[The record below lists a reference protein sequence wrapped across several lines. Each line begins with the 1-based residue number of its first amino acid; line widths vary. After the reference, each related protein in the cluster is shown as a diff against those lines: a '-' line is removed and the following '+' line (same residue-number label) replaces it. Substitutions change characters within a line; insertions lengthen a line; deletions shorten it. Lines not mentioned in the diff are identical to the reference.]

1 MPCSVPQVVNRGSV
15 CPVTRRL
22 DIELTSRRDDG
33 SWTWRAAGARRPK
46 GDMNGTLVPATA
58 SVGDILRVEADA
70 HLDGLDIV
78 AVFEPKPERPEPDRL
93 ELLGREV
100 GALVTTRLASKKGRR
115 RLESDT
121 SGDGEGDDRPGRKR
135 RSDKPRRARGDEGG
149 PDGDRRTRDGK
160 GDRRKD
166 RDGGKDRDD
175 RDGRR
180 RDGDG
185 RGDRDRRRDG
195 DGRKDRDGGKSR
207 DRKSA
212 SDRDR
217 PRRRDRPERD
227 RADRPAP
234 PRPKRLKPKRIHRRA
249 ALDALPADQRPLA
262 EEVLRGG
269 VPGVRR
275 AIGRMN
281 EKARAEGLP
290 PIKAD
295 PLIALAERMAP
306 RLKAA
311 EWRDRADAAWAGID
325 EIDLRDI
332 RSVIGAADRAARTEE
347 TRALA
352 ENLRTGLAARVEAE
366 HRQWLDELAAT
377 MADGRTVRA
386 LRLSSR
392 PPKAGSPLPLDMA
405 ERLARSAS
413 ESLGP
418 EESQARWAAVVDAVA
433 FSPVRTQVSPTGVPE
448 RPGEPLLAAIRKVAD
463 RVPQIAGLFGIE
475 PEPPAR
481 RRSPRKPPSSD
492 PAEGDQADQAA
503 MSSAELAESDQAAPS
518 ADLAEGSQAAPPAE
532 PAESDQAAPPA
543 EPVGGDQAGQVAAPS
558 AEPAEAEGGVTA
570 EVTRSSG

>member
-1 MPCSVPQVVNRGSV
+1 
-15 CPVTRRL
+15 
-22 DIELTSRRDDG
+22 
-33 SWTWRAAGARRPK
+33 
-46 GDMNGTLVPATA
+46 MNGTLVPATA

-135 RSDKPRRARGDEGG
+135 RSDKPRRARRDERG

-166 RDGGKDRDD
+166 RDGGKDRDG

-195 DGRKDRDGGKSR
+195 DGRGDRDRRRDSDGGKSHDRRRDGDGRKDRDGGKSR
-207 DRKSA
+207 DRKGA

-290 PIKAD
+290 SIKAD

-433 FSPVRTQVSPTGVPE
+433 FSPVRTQVSPTGAPE

-481 RRSPRKPPSSD
+481 RRGPRKPPSSD

-503 MSSAELAESDQAAPS
+503 APS
-518 ADLAEGSQAAPPAE
+518 AEPAEGDQADQAAAPPAE

-558 AEPAEAEGGVTA
+558 AEPAEAEGGVPA

>member
-1 MPCSVPQVVNRGSV
+1 
-15 CPVTRRL
+15 
-22 DIELTSRRDDG
+22 
-33 SWTWRAAGARRPK
+33 
-46 GDMNGTLVPATA
+46 MNGTLVPATA

-166 RDGGKDRDD
+166 RDGGKDRDA

-195 DGRKDRDGGKSR
+195 DGRGDRDRRRDGDGRGDRDGGKSR
-207 DRKSA
+207 DRKGA

-290 PIKAD
+290 SIKAD

-306 RLKAA
+306 GLKAA

-481 RRSPRKPPSSD
+481 RRGPRKPPPSDPAEGDQADQAAAPSAEPAEGDQADQAAAPSSD

-503 MSSAELAESDQAAPS
+503 APS
-518 ADLAEGSQAAPPAE
+518 SDPAEG
-532 PAESDQAAPPA
+532 DQAAPPA

-558 AEPAEAEGGVTA
+558 AEPAEAEGGVPA

>member
-1 MPCSVPQVVNRGSV
+1 
-15 CPVTRRL
+15 
-22 DIELTSRRDDG
+22 
-33 SWTWRAAGARRPK
+33 
-46 GDMNGTLVPATA
+46 MNGALVPATA

-78 AVFEPKPERPEPDRL
+78 TVFEPKPERPEPDRL

-100 GALVTTRLASKKGRR
+100 GALVTTRLASKKSRR
-115 RLESDT
+115 RLDSET
-121 SGDGEGDDRPGRKR
+121 SGDGESGGRPDRPERKR
-135 RSDKPRRARGDEGG
+135 RSDRPRQDRRDEGG
-149 PDGDRRTRDGK
+149 PGGDRRARDGK

-166 RDGGKDRDD
+166 
-175 RDGRR
+175 
-180 RDGDG
+180 
-185 RGDRDRRRDG
+185 G
-195 DGRKDRDGGKSR
+195 DGRKDRDRGRDRDGRKDGDRGRDRDGRKDGDRGKSR
-207 DRKSA
+207 DRRKDGDGGKDRDGGKGRDRKGA

-217 PRRRDRPERD
+217 SRRRDRPERD
-227 RADRPAP
+227 RAERPAQ

-249 ALDALPADQRPLA
+249 ALDALPADQHPLA

-269 VPGVRR
+269 VPGVRQ

-281 EKARAEGLP
+281 KKAKAEGLP

-311 EWRDRADAAWAGID
+311 EWRDRAEAAWAGID

-332 RSVIGAADRAARTEE
+332 RSVIVAADRAARTEE

-352 ENLRTGLAARVEAE
+352 ENLRTGLTARVEAE

-392 PPKAGSPLPLDMA
+392 PPKAGSPLPPDMA
-405 ERLARSAS
+405 ERLAQSAA

-433 FSPVRTQVSPTGVPE
+433 FSPVRTQVSPTGIPE
-448 RPGEPLLAAIRKVAD
+448 RPGEPLLAAVRKVAD
-463 RVPQIAGLFGIE
+463 RVPQIASLFGIE

-481 RRSPRKPPSSD
+481 RRGPRKPPSD
-492 PAEGDQADQAA
+492 ERVEG
-503 MSSAELAESDQAAPS
+503 
-518 ADLAEGSQAAPPAE
+518 
-532 PAESDQAAPPA
+532 DQAAPPA
-543 EPVGGDQAGQVAAPS
+543 EPVEGEVAEPSGERVEGDQAAPLAEPVEGEVAEPSGERVEGEVAEPVEGDQAAPS
-558 AEPAEAEGGVTA
+558 DEPAEGEAPA

>member
-1 MPCSVPQVVNRGSV
+1 
-15 CPVTRRL
+15 
-22 DIELTSRRDDG
+22 
-33 SWTWRAAGARRPK
+33 
-46 GDMNGTLVPATA
+46 MNGALVPATA

-78 AVFEPKPERPEPDRL
+78 TVFEPKPERPEPDRL

-100 GALVTTRLASKKGRR
+100 GALVTTRLASKKSRR
-115 RLESDT
+115 HLESDT
-121 SGDGEGDDRPGRKR
+121 SGDGEGDGRPDRRGRKR
-135 RSDKPRRARGDEGG
+135 RSDQPRQDRRDEGG
-149 PDGDRRTRDGK
+149 PGGDRRARDGK
-160 GDRRKD
+160 GNRRKDGEGGRDRDRRKD
-166 RDGGKDRDD
+166 GDRGRDRDRRKDGDRGKDRD
-175 RDGRR
+175 RR
-180 RDGDG
+180 KDGD
-185 RGDRDRRRDG
+185 RGKSR
-195 DGRKDRDGGKSR
+195 DGRKDGDGGKGR
-207 DRKSA
+207 DRKGA

-217 PRRRDRPERD
+217 SRRRDRPEGD
-227 RADRPAP
+227 RAERPAQ

-249 ALDALPADQRPLA
+249 ALDALPADQHPLA

-269 VPGVRR
+269 VPGVRQ

-281 EKARAEGLP
+281 KKAKAEGLP

-311 EWRDRADAAWAGID
+311 EWRDRAEAAWAGID

-332 RSVIGAADRAARTEE
+332 RSVIVAADRAARTEE

-392 PPKAGSPLPLDMA
+392 PPKAGSPLPPDMA
-405 ERLARSAS
+405 ERLAQSAA

-433 FSPVRTQVSPTGVPE
+433 FSPVRTQVSPTGIPE
-448 RPGEPLLAAIRKVAD
+448 RPGEPLLAAVRKVAD
-463 RVPQIAGLFGIE
+463 RVPQIASLFGIE

-481 RRSPRKPPSSD
+481 RRGPRKPPSD
-492 PAEGDQADQAA
+492 EPVEG
-503 MSSAELAESDQAAPS
+503 DQAAPS
-518 ADLAEGSQAAPPAE
+518 AEPVKGEVAE
-532 PAESDQAAPPA
+532 PSDERVEGDQAAAPA
-543 EPVGGDQAGQVAAPS
+543 EPVKGEVAEPSDEPVKGEVAEPSPKPVEGDQAGQAAPS
-558 AEPAEAEGGVTA
+558 PEPVEGEAPA

>member
-1 MPCSVPQVVNRGSV
+1 
-15 CPVTRRL
+15 
-22 DIELTSRRDDG
+22 
-33 SWTWRAAGARRPK
+33 
-46 GDMNGTLVPATA
+46 MNGALVPATA

-78 AVFEPKPERPEPDRL
+78 TVFEPKPERPEPDRL

-100 GALVTTRLASKKGRR
+100 GALVTTRLASKKSRR
-115 RLESDT
+115 RLESET
-121 SGDGEGDDRPGRKR
+121 SGDGEGDGRPDRRGRKR
-135 RSDKPRRARGDEGG
+135 RSDQPRQDRRDEGG
-149 PDGDRRTRDGK
+149 PDGDRRARDGKGDRRKDGEGGRDRDRRKDGDRGKDRDGRKDRDRGKDRDWRKDGDGGK

-166 RDGGKDRDD
+166 RDGGK
-175 RDGRR
+175 G
-180 RDGDG
+180 
-185 RGDRDRRRDG
+185 
-195 DGRKDRDGGKSR
+195 R
-207 DRKSA
+207 DRKGA

-217 PRRRDRPERD
+217 SRRRDRPERD
-227 RADRPAP
+227 RSERPAQ

-249 ALDALPADQRPLA
+249 ALDALPADQHPLA
-262 EEVLRGG
+262 EEILRGG
-269 VPGVRR
+269 VPGVRQ

-281 EKARAEGLP
+281 KKAKAEGLP

-311 EWRDRADAAWAGID
+311 EWRDRAEAAWAGID

-332 RSVIGAADRAARTEE
+332 RSVIVAADRAARTEE

-352 ENLRTGLAARVEAE
+352 ENLRTGLTARVEAE

-392 PPKAGSPLPLDMA
+392 PPKAGSPLPPDMA
-405 ERLARSAS
+405 ERLAHSAA

-433 FSPVRTQVSPTGVPE
+433 FSPVRTQVSPTGIPE
-448 RPGEPLLAAIRKVAD
+448 RPGEPLLAAVRKVAD
-463 RVPQIAGLFGIE
+463 RVPQIASLFGIE

-481 RRSPRKPPSSD
+481 RRGPRKPPSAE
-492 PAEGDQADQAA
+492 PGEGDQADQVVA
-503 MSSAELAESDQAAPS
+503 SSAEPESD
-518 ADLAEGSQAAPPAE
+518 QAAPPAE
-532 PAESDQAAPPA
+532 PESDQAAPPA
-543 EPVGGDQAGQVAAPS
+543 EPVKGEVAEPSPEPVEGDQADQAAPS
-558 AEPAEAEGGVTA
+558 AEPVVGEAPA

>member
-1 MPCSVPQVVNRGSV
+1 
-15 CPVTRRL
+15 
-22 DIELTSRRDDG
+22 
-33 SWTWRAAGARRPK
+33 
-46 GDMNGTLVPATA
+46 MNGALVPATA

-100 GALVTTRLASKKGRR
+100 GALVTTRLASKKSRR

-149 PDGDRRTRDGK
+149 PDGDRRTRDDRR
-160 GDRRKD
+160 DRRKD
-166 RDGGKDRDD
+166 RDGGK
-175 RDGRR
+175 
-180 RDGDG
+180 DGDG

-195 DGRKDRDGGKSR
+195 DGRGDRRRDGEGRGDRDRRRDSDRRKDSDGGKSR
-207 DRKSA
+207 DRKGA

-234 PRPKRLKPKRIHRRA
+234 PRPKRLKPKRVHRRA
-249 ALDALPADQRPLA
+249 ALDALPADQRSLA

-448 RPGEPLLAAIRKVAD
+448 RPGEPLLVAIRKVAD

-481 RRSPRKPPSSD
+481 RRGPRKPPSE
-492 PAEGDQADQAA
+492 PAEGDQADQAGA
-503 MSSAELAESDQAAPS
+503 PSSEAAESDQAAPS
-518 ADLAEGSQAAPPAE
+518 SE
-532 PAESDQAAPPA
+532 PVESDQAAPSS
-543 EPVGGDQAGQVAAPS
+543 EPVESDQAAPS
-558 AEPAEAEGGVTA
+558 SEPVEDKGEGVVAA

>member
-1 MPCSVPQVVNRGSV
+1 
-15 CPVTRRL
+15 
-22 DIELTSRRDDG
+22 
-33 SWTWRAAGARRPK
+33 
-46 GDMNGTLVPATA
+46 MNGALVPATA

-100 GALVTTRLASKKGRR
+100 GALVTTRLASKKSRR

-121 SGDGEGDDRPGRKR
+121 SGEGDDRSGRKR

-149 PDGDRRTRDGK
+149 PGGDRRTRDDRR
-160 GDRRKD
+160 DRRKD
-166 RDGGKDRDD
+166 RDGGK
-175 RDGRR
+175 
-180 RDGDG
+180 DGDG

-195 DGRKDRDGGKSR
+195 DGRGERDHRRDGDGRGERDHRRDGEGRGDRDRRRDGEGRKDRDGGKGR
-207 DRKSA
+207 DGKGA

-448 RPGEPLLAAIRKVAD
+448 RPGEPLLVAIRKVAD

-481 RRSPRKPPSSD
+481 RRGPRKPP
-492 PAEGDQADQAA
+492 P
-503 MSSAELAESDQAAPS
+503 
-518 ADLAEGSQAAPPAE
+518 
-532 PAESDQAAPPA
+532 
-543 EPVGGDQAGQVAAPS
+543 
-558 AEPAEAEGGVTA
+558 EPAEAEGVVAA
-570 EVTRSSG
+570 EVTRSSE

>member
-1 MPCSVPQVVNRGSV
+1 
-15 CPVTRRL
+15 
-22 DIELTSRRDDG
+22 
-33 SWTWRAAGARRPK
+33 
-46 GDMNGTLVPATA
+46 MNGALVPATA

-78 AVFEPKPERPEPDRL
+78 TVFEPKPERPEPDRL

-100 GALVTTRLASKKGRR
+100 GALVTTRLASKKSRR

-121 SGDGEGDDRPGRKR
+121 SGDGEGDGRPDRRGRKR
-135 RSDKPRRARGDEGG
+135 RSDQPRQDRRDEGG
-149 PDGDRRTRDGK
+149 PGGDRRTRDGK

-166 RDGGKDRDD
+166 
-175 RDGRR
+175 
-180 RDGDG
+180 
-185 RGDRDRRRDG
+185 G
-195 DGRKDRDGGKSR
+195 DGRKDRDRGKDLDRRKDGDGGRDRDRRKDGDRGKSR
-207 DRKSA
+207 DRRKDGDGGKDRDGGKGRDRKGA

-217 PRRRDRPERD
+217 SRRRDRPERD
-227 RADRPAP
+227 RAERPAQ

-249 ALDALPADQRPLA
+249 ALDALPADQHPLA

-269 VPGVRR
+269 VPGVRQ

-281 EKARAEGLP
+281 KKAKAEGLP

-311 EWRDRADAAWAGID
+311 EWRDRAEAAWAGID

-332 RSVIGAADRAARTEE
+332 RSVIVAADRAARTEE

-392 PPKAGSPLPLDMA
+392 PPKAGSPLPPDMA
-405 ERLARSAS
+405 ERLAQSAA

-433 FSPVRTQVSPTGVPE
+433 FSPVRTQVSPTGIPE
-448 RPGEPLLAAIRKVAD
+448 RPGEPLLAAVRKVAD

-481 RRSPRKPPSSD
+481 RRGPRKPPSD
-492 PAEGDQADQAA
+492 EPVEG
-503 MSSAELAESDQAAPS
+503 
-518 ADLAEGSQAAPPAE
+518 
-532 PAESDQAAPPA
+532 DQAAPPA
-543 EPVGGDQAGQVAAPS
+543 EPVKGEVAEPSDEPVEGEVAEPVEGDQAAPS
-558 AEPAEAEGGVTA
+558 DEPVEGEAPA

>member
-1 MPCSVPQVVNRGSV
+1 
-15 CPVTRRL
+15 
-22 DIELTSRRDDG
+22 
-33 SWTWRAAGARRPK
+33 
-46 GDMNGTLVPATA
+46 MNGALVPATA

-78 AVFEPKPERPEPDRL
+78 TVFEPKPERPEPDRL

-100 GALVTTRLASKKGRR
+100 GALVTTRLASKKSRR
-115 RLESDT
+115 RLDSET
-121 SGDGEGDDRPGRKR
+121 SGDGEGGGRPDRSERKR
-135 RSDKPRRARGDEGG
+135 RSDRPRQDRRDEGG
-149 PDGDRRTRDGK
+149 PGGDRRTRDGK

-166 RDGGKDRDD
+166 GG
-175 RDGRR
+175 GRK
-180 RDGDG
+180 
-185 RGDRDRRRDG
+185 DRDRRRDG
-195 DGRKDRDGGKSR
+195 DRGKDRDGRKDGDRGKSRDRRKDGDGGKDRDGGKGR
-207 DRKSA
+207 DRKGT

-217 PRRRDRPERD
+217 SRRRDRPERD
-227 RADRPAP
+227 RAERPAQ

-249 ALDALPADQRPLA
+249 ALDALPADQHPLA

-269 VPGVRR
+269 VPGVRQ

-281 EKARAEGLP
+281 KKAKAEGLP

-311 EWRDRADAAWAGID
+311 EWRDRAEAAWAGID
-325 EIDLRDI
+325 DIDLRDI
-332 RSVIGAADRAARTEE
+332 RSVIVAADRAARTEE

-392 PPKAGSPLPLDMA
+392 PPKAGSPLPPDMA
-405 ERLARSAS
+405 ERLAQSAA

-433 FSPVRTQVSPTGVPE
+433 FSPVRTQVSPTGIPE
-448 RPGEPLLAAIRKVAD
+448 RPGEPLLAAVRKVAD
-463 RVPQIAGLFGIE
+463 RVPQIASLFGIE

-481 RRSPRKPPSSD
+481 RRGPRKPPSD
-492 PAEGDQADQAA
+492 EPVEG
-503 MSSAELAESDQAAPS
+503 
-518 ADLAEGSQAAPPAE
+518 
-532 PAESDQAAPPA
+532 DQAAPPA
-543 EPVGGDQAGQVAAPS
+543 EPVKGEVAEPSGEPVEGDQAAPPAEPVEGEVAEPSDEPVKGEVAEPSDEPVEGEVAEPVEAEQAAPS
-558 AEPAEAEGGVTA
+558 AEPVEGEAPA